1 MRRCFLVIGAA
12 VWLNPATATAQRLP
26 LIAMPEHYSL
36 TFTPDLARETFE
48 GDAAIRIRI
57 LQPTDHVVLNAA
69 ELSVQSTS
77 LMISGREVSASA
89 VPEPASETVRLQF
102 SEPVKPGRAELRLA
116 YRGTLNRQ
124 LRGFYISEANGR
136 KYAVTQ
142 LEATDARRMF
152 PSFDEPAFKAT
163 FSIIAIVDRDD
174 SAISNGSITEV
185 LPGPGP
191 GRKTIV
197 FAPTAKMSTYLVAL
211 AIGDFEC
218 TQPASSTMPLRICA
232 TPGNMALT
240 GFAQNSAS
248 ALLEYLNGYFAI
260 DYPFQKLDLVA
271 IPDFAAGAMEN
282 TGAIFF
288 RESLLLIDPERAS
301 RAAQTRAALVIA
313 HELAHQWFGNL
324 VTMKWWDDLWLNEGF
339 ATWMEIKAVRAWR
352 PDWQIEL
359 DELQGVQSAMRI
371 DALPSTRSIRMM
383 AHTPAEI
390 NELFDP
396 IAYEKGAA
404 VLRMIEAFV
413 GDQAFRGGI
422 NAYLVPNQYDNAT
435 AEDFWTIAT
444 RATGRPIDRIM
455 SSFVTQPGIPLVSV
469 DAQCA
474 NGSTRVSA
482 AQERYSPTIAASV
495 EATQQP
501 TTWAI
506 PVCFRMGGG
515 AGSDD
520 AVCELLDEPREM
532 FTLDKCVPWISANLA
547 GRGYY
552 RTAYSAEDLLELAAA
567 DLPAA
572 DTLAL
577 VTDETALLRTGI
589 RDAATYLRAVES
601 IASDVS
607 SPAVLEAMASGL
619 SYVREYFTTP
629 QTRTAFAQ
637 WIRDEL
643 GPLSESPES
652 DARYR
657 AARSALLGG
666 VGRDASLL
674 RSAHDAV
681 AGYLAAPYGEATIDP
696 TVLDVL
702 VRLAAVAGDEKL
714 YERYRQRSES
724 ARTPEERYRFL
735 HALAAFT
742 EPRLLRRTAEYA
754 LSPAVRTQDAA
765 LLLARVMDNPVGRV
779 VAWPLV
785 QSEWQALEGRF
796 GAFGGTSRIVESLGA
811 FCSADA
817 LEDIRTFFH
826 SHPIPEARRTLE
838 QTLEEIQRCARVAPK
853 QAHQVEQ
860 LLGPISS
867 EPGHRRDVPESRAPD
882 PSFQPAICC
891 DSDDRPQHA
900 P

>member
-1 MRRCFLVIGAA
+1 MEKTMRRWTRLIGAA
-12 VWLNPATATAQRLP
+12 VLLNAATATAQRLP
-26 LIAMPEHYSL
+26 LIAVPEHYSL
-36 TFTPDLARETFE
+36 TFAPDLARETFE
-48 GDAAIRIRI
+48 GNTAIRIRI
-57 LQPTDHVVLNAA
+57 LQSTDHVVLNAA
-69 ELSVQSTS
+69 ELSVQSAS
-77 LMISGREVSASA
+77 IAISGREVSASA
-89 VPEPASETVRLQF
+89 APEPRSETVRLQF
-102 SEPVKPGRAELRLA
+102 SERVEPGLAELRLT

-163 FSIIAIVDRDD
+163 FSITAIVDKDD
-174 SAISNGSITEV
+174 SAISNGSIAEV

-197 FAPTAKMSTYLVAL
+197 FAPTARMSTYLVAL

-218 TQPASSTMPLRICA
+218 TQPASTTMPLRICA

-240 GFAQNSAS
+240 GFAQSSAS
-248 ALLEYLNGYFAI
+248 AFLTYLNGYFAI

-301 RAAQTRAALVIA
+301 RAAQTRVALVIA

-339 ATWMEIKAVRAWR
+339 ATWMEVKAVRAWR
-352 PDWQIEL
+352 PNWQIEL
-359 DELQGVQSAMRI
+359 DELQGVQTAMRI
-371 DALPSTRSIRMM
+371 DALPSTRSIRVM
-383 AHTPAEI
+383 AHTPDEI

-396 IAYEKGAA
+396 ISYEKGAA

-413 GDQAFRGGI
+413 GDEAFRGGI
-422 NAYLVPNQYDNAT
+422 NAYLVSNQYDNAT

-444 RATGRPIDRIM
+444 RATGRPVDRIM

-469 DAQCA
+469 DAQCT
-474 NGSTRVSA
+474 NGSTRVA
-482 AQERYSPTIAASV
+482 ASRERYSPTISAGVAEV
-495 EATQQP
+495 RQQS

-506 PVCFRMGGG
+506 PVCFRMGGR
-515 AGSDD
+515 AGSSD
-520 AVCELLDEPREM
+520 AVCELLDEPREV
-532 FTLDKCVPWISANLA
+532 FTLDGCVPWISANLA

-567 DLPAA
+567 ELPAT
-572 DTLAL
+572 DTLSL

-589 RDAATYLRAVES
+589 RDAATYLKAVES
-601 IASDVS
+601 IADDVS
-607 SPAVLEAMASGL
+607 SAAVLEAIAGGL

-629 QTRTAFAQ
+629 QTRTAFEK
-637 WIRDEL
+637 WVRDEL
-643 GPLSESPES
+643 DSLSESLES
-652 DARYR
+652 DERYR
-657 AARSALLGG
+657 AARMALLGG
-666 VGRDASLL
+666 VARDESVL
-674 RSAHDAV
+674 RTAHDAV
-681 AGYLAAPYGEATIDP
+681 TRYLAAPYGAATIDP

-702 VRLAAVAGDEKL
+702 VSLAALAGDEKL
-714 YERYRQRSES
+714 YARYRQRSES
-724 ARTPEERYRFL
+724 ANTPEERYRFL
-735 HALAAFT
+735 YALAAFS

-754 LSPAVRTQDAA
+754 LSPAVRSQDAA
-765 LLLARVMDNPVGRV
+765 LLVARVMDNRVGRE
-779 VAWPLV
+779 VAWPFV
-785 QSEWQALEGRF
+785 QSEWKALEGRF

-817 LEDIRTFFH
+817 LEDIRAFFL
-826 SHPIPEARRTLE
+826 SNPIPEAKRTLE
-838 QTLEEIQRCARVAPK
+838 QTLDEIERCARVAPK
-853 QAHQVEQ
+853 QGKQVEQ
-860 LLGPISS
+860 LLRQISIEQS
-867 EPGHRRDVPESRAPD
+867 RRP
-882 PSFQPAICC
+882 
-891 DSDDRPQHA
+891 
-900 P
+900 